1 MAKKKKRRPTSSSRP
16 GGSGGVAT
24 STSARRGSAVPTVKP
39 APSEPGGPNRLARK
53 EEARRQREAIR
64 RRMARRRFLRRGGI
78 VALAVA
84 VVAGVGVYVALKPNP
99 AKQAGCGDVR
109 TIQPYDPA
117 AQDRGHISVAGT
129 IKEAPDLSTYRSVPP
144 VSGPHSPTP
153 LGAGVYDSP
162 PDIYQVIHSLEH
174 GAVVIWYVPGSAA
187 DPELA
192 SIRSF
197 YSQTSNNDHVI
208 VAPYSYPDQG
218 AAGRL
223 PAEMK
228 MVSVAWHH
236 LQSCPSLSLNAAK
249 SFVSGYRHPLG
260 VVSPAG
266 YKGDAPEAGAAI

>member
-1 MAKKKKRRPTSSSRP
+1 MAKKKKRRPTSSNRP
-16 GGSGGVAT
+16 GGAVAT
-24 STSARRGSAVPTVKP
+24 STSGRRRAPVPTVKP

-53 EEARRQREAIR
+53 EEARRQREVIR
-64 RRMARRRFLRRGGI
+64 RRMARRRFLGRAG
-78 VALAVA
+78 VVSLAVA
-84 VVAGVGVYVALKPNP
+84 VVAGVGVYLALKPNP
-99 AKQAGCGDVR
+99 AKQAGCGDVQ

-129 IKEAPDLSTYRSVPP
+129 IKEAPALSTYRSVPA
-144 VSGPHSPTP
+144 VSGPHSTTP
-153 LGAGVYDSP
+153 LDAGVYDSP
-162 PDIYQVIHSLEH
+162 PDIYKVIHSLEH
-174 GAVVIWYVPGSAA
+174 GAVVIWYAPGSAG
-187 DPELA
+187 DPQLT

-218 AAGRL
+218 TAGKL
-223 PAEMK
+223 PAGKK

-236 LQSCPSLSLNAAK
+236 MQSCPQLSLDAAR

-260 VVSPAG
+260 IVGPAG